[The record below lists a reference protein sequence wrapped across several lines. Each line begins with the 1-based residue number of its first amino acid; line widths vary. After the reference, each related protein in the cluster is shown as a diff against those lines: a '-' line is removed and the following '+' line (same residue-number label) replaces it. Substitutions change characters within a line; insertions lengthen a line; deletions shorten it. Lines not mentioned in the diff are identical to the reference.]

1 MYSLYPHNSFTQAL
15 HLLYIIHTCL
25 SCHLPVRQP
34 SMPINGHTAS
44 SHTLFAPRQNGQLTL
59 NRTPV
64 TASPEPSAVRPG
76 GLRVSDSIPNSH
88 HSLPDETSV
97 DGERPRDGGWQD
109 KVALSRDREASG
121 QPASRQHPSRSA
133 QGNGISPRGHS
144 RRSRARRTEPFTLHV
159 SSLLKAEVKRQ
170 AEMDGLSA
178 SATGAALLEWAIR
191 QKLHLQQAAT
201 LETALETI
209 LNRIIGRRDARL
221 AHLLVRIAFSS
232 EQGRSLDSTIL
243 SRLPGMT
250 PDMLE
255 DILDRSAQ
263 AAKAKIT
270 QTSPQLED
278 ILQELGEMLTDK
290 EKQDAK

>member
-1 MYSLYPHNSFTQAL
+1 
-15 HLLYIIHTCL
+15 
-25 SCHLPVRQP
+25 
-34 SMPINGHTAS
+34 
-44 SHTLFAPRQNGQLTL
+44 
-59 NRTPV
+59 
-64 TASPEPSAVRPG
+64 
-76 GLRVSDSIPNSH
+76 
-88 HSLPDETSV
+88 
-97 DGERPRDGGWQD
+97 
-109 KVALSRDREASG
+109 
-121 QPASRQHPSRSA
+121 
-133 QGNGISPRGHS
+133 
-144 RRSRARRTEPFTLHV
+144 V

-221 AHLLVRIAFSS
+221 AHLLVRIAFAC

-255 DILDRSAQ
+255 EILDRSAK

-270 QTSPQLED
+270 QSSPQLED
-278 ILQELGEMLTDK
+278 ILQELGEMLTK
-290 EKQDAK
+290 QEKQDAKTSASQ